1 MIKRVLSSLLFFT
14 ACAGSTPD
22 PTSSAPTS
30 PAPAATVAAVDYAAI
45 VAAADRSPDDR
56 ALDQGRHPAE
66 LLAFLGLKPGMK
78 VAELGAGGG
87 YTTELLARV
96 VGEGGVVYGENPKW
110 LLEKFAE
117 APWTARLAKP
127 ELKKAVRLDRE
138 LGEPFP
144 PELTDLDGVVINL
157 FYHDTVWLEVDRAKM
172 NRAVFTALKPGGW
185 YVVVD
190 HSGREGTG
198 ATETSTLH
206 RIEEKL
212 VHSEVSA
219 AGFVLAE
226 EGGFLRNPGDT
237 RDWNASPRAAADKRG
252 TSDRF
257 VLKFKKP

>member
-1 MIKRVLSSLLFFT
+1 MIKRLLLSLLFVG
-14 ACAGSTPD
+14 ACAGSTPE
-22 PTSSAPTS
+22 PASSP
-30 PAPAATVAAVDYAAI
+30 PAPAAAPVAVDYAGI
-45 VAAADRSPDDR
+45 VAAADRSAEDR

-66 LLAFLGLKPGMK
+66 LLAFMGLKPGMK

-96 VGEGGVVYGENPKW
+96 VGDSGVIYGENPKW

-117 APWTARLAKP
+117 APWAARLAKP

-138 LGEPFP
+138 LAEPFP
-144 PELTDLDGVVINL
+144 PELTDLDVVVINL

-172 NRAVFTALKPGGW
+172 NRAVFAALKPGGV
-185 YVVVD
+185 YVVAD

-206 RIEEKL
+206 RIEEK
-212 VHSEVSA
+212 VVRDEVIA

>member
-1 MIKRVLSSLLFFT
+1 MIKRQLLSLLFVG
-14 ACAGSTPD
+14 ACAGSTPE
-22 PTSSAPTS
+22 PASSP
-30 PAPAATVAAVDYAAI
+30 PAPAAAPVAVDYAGI
-45 VAAADRSPDDR
+45 VAAADRSAEDR

-66 LLAFLGLKPGMK
+66 LLAFMGLKPGMK

-96 VGEGGVVYGENPKW
+96 VGDSGVIYGENPKW

-117 APWTARLAKP
+117 APWAARLAKP

-138 LGEPFP
+138 LAEPFP
-144 PELTDLDGVVINL
+144 PELTDLDVVVINL

-172 NRAVFTALKPGGW
+172 NRAVFAALKPGGV
-185 YVVVD
+185 YVVAD

-206 RIEEKL
+206 RIEEK
-212 VHSEVSA
+212 VVRDEVIA

>member
-1 MIKRVLSSLLFFT
+1 VIKRLLLSLLFIG
-14 ACAGSTPD
+14 ACAGSTPE
-22 PTSSAPTS
+22 PASSP
-30 PAPAATVAAVDYAAI
+30 PAPPAAPVAVDYAGI
-45 VAAADRSPDDR
+45 VAAADRSAEDR

-66 LLAFLGLKPGMK
+66 LLAFMGLKPGMK

-96 VGEGGVVYGENPKW
+96 VGDSGVIYGENPKW

-117 APWTARLAKP
+117 APWAARLAKP

-138 LGEPFP
+138 LAEPFP
-144 PELTDLDGVVINL
+144 PELTDLDVVVINL

-172 NRAVFTALKPGGW
+172 NRAVFAALKPGGV
-185 YVVVD
+185 YVVAD

-206 RIEEKL
+206 RIEEK
-212 VHSEVSA
+212 VVRAEVIA